1 MIEVVLLSFV
11 MYTYPDGRRESKWE
25 EVKQSFTTITECQN
39 YADTVNKTN
48 PINRLACIQRRK
60 YEKE

>member
-1 MIEVVLLSFV
+1 MLEVVLLSFV
-11 MYTYPDGRRESKWE
+11 VYNFPDGRIESRWE

-39 YADTVNKTN
+39 YADTVNRTA

-60 YEKE
+60 PN